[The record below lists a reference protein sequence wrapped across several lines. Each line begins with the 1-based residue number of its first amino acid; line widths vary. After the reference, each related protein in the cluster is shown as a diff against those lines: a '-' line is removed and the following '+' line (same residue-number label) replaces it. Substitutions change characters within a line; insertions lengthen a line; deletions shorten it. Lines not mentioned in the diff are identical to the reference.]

1 MNLHYCHCSVS
12 HSCPIDR
19 ANHNSRCSEWTG
31 FWDQSVCKV
40 QDVHNWTYDT
50 KKTSKDS
57 TQERFLKFTFS
68 IFPIDLM
75 VFWCF
80 RNNFYKCDG
89 NPDLNRF
96 RISQS
101 FAWIAKCYLL
111 NLNIAPSN
119 FFFSSNL
126 WLKPH
131 SCCL

>member
-19 ANHNSRCSEWTG
+19 ANHDSRCSKWTG

-50 KKTSKDS
+50 KKTSKIS
-57 TQERFLKFTFS
+57 TQDRFKKNSFS

-75 VFWCF
+75 VVWCF
-80 RNNFYKCDG
+80 RNNCYVTEIQIWIALEF
-89 NPDLNRF
+89 L
-96 RISQS
+96 S

-111 NLNIAPSN
+111 NLNIAPLN

-126 WLKPH
+126 WSKPH
-131 SCCL
+131 SCCF